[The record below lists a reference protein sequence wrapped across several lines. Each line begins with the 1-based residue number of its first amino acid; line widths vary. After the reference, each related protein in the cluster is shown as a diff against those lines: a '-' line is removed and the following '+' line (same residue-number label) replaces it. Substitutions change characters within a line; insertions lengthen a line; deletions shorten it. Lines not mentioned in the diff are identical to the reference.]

1 MARGTRSTGAVA
13 LASAAAAALTL
24 AGVAVFTVSSAG
36 CANAGEYVQRGSQV
50 ELVGG
55 CLDPDDLPRA
65 PEPTGHEPG
74 ADPGAG
80 IDRLRQVSP

>member
-24 AGVAVFTVSSAG
+24 AGVAVFTVTSAG
-36 CANAGEYVQRGSQV
+36 CANAGEYVQNGTQI

-55 CLDPDDLPRA
+55 CLEADDLPPA
-65 PEPTGHEPG
+65 PTTTGHEPG
-74 ADPGAG
+74 GDPGTG
-80 IDRLRQVSP
+80 IDRIRQVSP